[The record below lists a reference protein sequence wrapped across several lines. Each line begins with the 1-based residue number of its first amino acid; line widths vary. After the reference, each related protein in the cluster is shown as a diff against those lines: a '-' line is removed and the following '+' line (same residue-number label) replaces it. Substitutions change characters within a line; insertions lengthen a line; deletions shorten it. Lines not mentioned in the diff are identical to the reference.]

1 MTFNESGFHD
11 STRCNSSPTSLGGAE
26 TSTPNRRLYAWA
38 ETRHLSID
46 TEGILAKEDERLR
59 QKAIKLESQGYNQ
72 KQLLNQVGKE
82 SRSTYSETVGK
93 RRNFI
98 GCFSFLPQC
107 RRRA

>member
-26 TSTPNRRLYAWA
+26 TSTPNRRLYAWV

-46 TEGILAKEDERLR
+46 TNDIIAKEDEKMR
-59 QKAIKLESQGYNQ
+59 QKIVKLESKRNTEQQ
-72 KQLLNQVGKE
+72 RLNQVGNE

-98 GCFSFLPQC
+98 GCFSFLPKC